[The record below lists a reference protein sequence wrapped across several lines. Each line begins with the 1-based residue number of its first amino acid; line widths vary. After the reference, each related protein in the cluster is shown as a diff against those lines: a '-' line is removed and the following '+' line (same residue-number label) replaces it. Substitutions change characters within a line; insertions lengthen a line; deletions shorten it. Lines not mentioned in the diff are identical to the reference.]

1 MNEQAINPD
10 SGAEGGHDRDP
21 VQEVRDHLEH
31 ALAALEFLRAT
42 LSQTGAGERGGQ
54 ACDSPAGGE

>member
-1 MNEQAINPD
+1 VNDQATNPD
-10 SGAEGGHDRDP
+10 SVAGHDRDP

-42 LSQTGAGERGGQ
+42 LPPAGAAVPSGRTSDSQ
-54 ACDSPAGGE
+54 AGGE